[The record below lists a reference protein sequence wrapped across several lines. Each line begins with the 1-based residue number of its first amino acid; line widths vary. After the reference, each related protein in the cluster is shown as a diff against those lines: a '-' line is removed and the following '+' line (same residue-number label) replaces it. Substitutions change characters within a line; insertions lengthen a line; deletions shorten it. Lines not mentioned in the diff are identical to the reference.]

1 MSALSRRVGAVLVAV
16 LLPAFASFAL
26 LSTCDAA
33 DAPRSAPTFAGWH
46 YETVDQVVTESHRLG
61 LPPLLILAMAHQ
73 EGGLVPDLWPVRI
86 GDGGKS
92 CGAFQIYTTVH
103 GGPCEKW
110 FDVTVAMR
118 HMGDRWIYWFH
129 QYGGA
134 AAFEADMYAFA
145 AAAIP
150 RMQGSI
156 SWSGGVARAN
166 VAEALRTYTG
176 YLQEH
181 ERRSLERLVQ
191 EQPQPLPESEAEAR
205 LRLELAGIADAA
217 GDDALRAAIRE
228 QRARAEL
235 EALGP

>member
-1 MSALSRRVGAVLVAV
+1 MSVVARRLGAVLVAV

-26 LSTCDAA
+26 ISTCDAA

-46 YETVDQVVTESHRLG
+46 YETVDAIVTESQRLG
-61 LPPLLILAMAHQ
+61 LPPLLILTMAHQ
-73 EGGLVPDLWPVRI
+73 EGGLEPALWWARI

-118 HMGDRWIYWFH
+118 HMSERWIYWFQ
-129 QYGGA
+129 QYGGWPA
-134 AAFEADMYAFA
+134 WEADMYSFA

-156 SWSGGVARAN
+156 GWSGSVARAN

-181 ERRSLERLVQ
+181 ERRALEAWAQ
-191 EQPQPLPESEAEAR
+191 QHQALPESEAERR
-205 LRLELAGIADAA
+205 LRAELAGIAGAA
-217 GDDALRAAIRE
+217 ADDALRAAIRE

-235 EALGP
+235 EALEAR